1 MVDMHDPKTLEALAK
16 EHGTPLFIIDM
27 EEIRKNYRLIS
38 ELLPRVQIYYAVK
51 SNSDPGIVKALF
63 DIGSRFDVASLA
75 EFNLV
80 YEHIKSLPL
89 EDQKNYVWDKI
100 IYANTIKRVET
111 LHILNR
117 YEPLVTYDNA
127 AELVKIKAHCP
138 DAGVVLRIKVPDTG
152 SMVQLSSKFG
162 AHPGEAVDLMLAAA
176 DSGLTVEG
184 LSFHVGSQCVNN
196 ENYMH
201 ALQICHELFEEAQ
214 SRDIRSLRLLDIG
227 GGFPVRYS
235 PEVHPI
241 EHLAEIINSELDR
254 LFPSETAII
263 AEPGRF
269 ISATAGTVVTKI
281 LGKAVRE
288 GKTCYYLDD
297 GIYHTFSGVIFDHQN
312 YILHSIKGGE
322 PKICAVFGPTCD
334 SLDTISLAENLP
346 DDLELYDYLYA
357 ENIGSY
363 SHASSTWFNGFPP
376 AKVLHINE

>member
-1 MVDMHDPKTLEALAK
+1 MEDLTDPKVLEKLAD

-27 EEIRKNYRLIS
+27 EKIRQNYYLFERLF
-38 ELLPRVQIYYAVK
+38 PRVQVYYAVK
-51 SNSDPGIVKALF
+51 SNSDPGIVKTLF
-63 DIGSRFDVASLA
+63 NLGSRFDVASLA

-80 YEHIKSLPL
+80 YEHIKDYTL
-89 EDQKNYVWDKI
+89 EEQKAYIWDKI
-100 IYANTIKRVET
+100 IYANTIKRVDT
-111 LHILNR
+111 LHILNK

-127 AELVKIKAHCP
+127 EELKKIKAHCP
-138 DAGVVLRIKVPDTG
+138 DAGVVLRVKVPDTG
-152 SMVQLSSKFG
+152 SMVPLSSKFG
-162 AHPGEAVDLMLAAA
+162 AHPGEAVDLILAAA
-176 DSGLTVEG
+176 ELGLTVEG

-196 ENYMH
+196 ENFVQ
-201 ALQICHELFEEAQ
+201 ALQICHELFEEAD
-214 SRDIRSLRLLDIG
+214 SRGIDSLRLLDIG
-227 GGFPVRYS
+227 GGFPVEYT

-241 EHLAEIINSELDR
+241 EQLAEIINSELDR
-254 LFPSETAII
+254 LFPAETAII

-269 ISATAGTVVTKI
+269 ISATAGIVVTKI

-312 YILHSIKGGE
+312 YVLKSIKQGE

-346 DDLELYDYLYA
+346 EELELEDYLYA

-376 AKVLHINE
+376 ATVLRVNE